1 MVELG
6 SENQR
11 LLDKLR
17 TAGDVH
23 QRTIRSLESRIAAV
37 SEDLEAAQTELR
49 TVQSDYESYKV
60 QETSNFFF
68 LLLNASLDK
77 YLFIRDS
84 LEKNSFSLY
93 AWFIFPWKQKWN
105 NDLMLITYCGI
116 FWRIDANQNLEL

>member
-68 LLLNASLDK
+68 
-77 YLFIRDS
+77 YF
-84 LEKNSFSLY
+84 
-93 AWFIFPWKQKWN
+93 
-105 NDLMLITYCGI
+105 
-116 FWRIDANQNLEL
+116 